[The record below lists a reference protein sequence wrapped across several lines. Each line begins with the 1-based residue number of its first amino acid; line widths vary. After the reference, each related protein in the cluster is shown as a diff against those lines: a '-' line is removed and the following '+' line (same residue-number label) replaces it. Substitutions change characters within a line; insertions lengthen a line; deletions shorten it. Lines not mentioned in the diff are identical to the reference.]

1 LQTWNSS
8 SGANFVT
15 TAHANGVKVLMTIIL
30 QDFSPG
36 TPAMCAGLANA
47 ATTIPAAIATMRIRG
62 ADGISVDY
70 EGLNGTCPNGQY
82 ARAMMTAFVGAV
94 RAQLGG
100 ASYLSVATYGSSA
113 IDTIGFFDVAG
124 MAPYVNSFFVMAYDL
139 EYSNY
144 HRPPLG
150 CSSFCLSP
158 TAALTTYYWNDSSV
172 ISQYLGVVPA
182 SQVILGVPYYGR

>member
-1 LQTWNSS
+1 TAPVTTAVPKTSREIFGYALASSLTNATFGYTSWNFSLLSTVAYFGIHVGSTGALVNDSGLQTWNSS

-100 ASYLSVATYGSSA
+100 
-113 IDTIGFFDVAG
+113 
-124 MAPYVNSFFVMAYDL
+124 
-139 EYSNY
+139 
-144 HRPPLG
+144 
-150 CSSFCLSP
+150 
-158 TAALTTYYWNDSSV
+158 
-172 ISQYLGVVPA
+172 
-182 SQVILGVPYYGR
+182 